1 MSLPFSINSAQDWIG
16 NVPSFLD
23 SLEEYSDFVRN
34 AGVTSYLANT
44 LVQFMNEAKDD
55 SFSTIYSILKESTDV
70 GKFVM
75 IQILFHASEIWP
87 DLVQFE
93 RIQPVLT
100 ALALSPDKLYTK
112 DAIQLS
118 QKLEEITSGG
128 LLGEISDEDVFEK
141 EVDKELAPSSPK
153 SLLDDFYGSAK
164 FAKKK
169 AKQSVPASFPSPS
182 MPEPISQPTPKRS
195 APPAPIS
202 ERAELS
208 PPPPPM
214 ASSAGAPGA
223 ARSTL
228 PEKEALDEVEDEMDD
243 VFEEPSEAEETFKTE
258 YQATDDSKSKKKVS
272 DEPIELGS
280 SQEVPASKS
289 VFTHVHYYNRM
300 NSRKTY
306 PFTVSI
312 SSVSKKVKARRMH
325 ILSGERETEKQAE
338 FELDHLTRHIMVE
351 LLISGCL
358 VQPNFQYVDPDNLPV
373 ELTFYI
379 TPLVEAGYSASKIQ
393 GQLLLKN
400 DVGIVL
406 QNLPLSDI
414 YVVSN
419 RISKIAAVIG
429 AVGGGTL
436 PALDFL
442 FGVNLQ
448 EALSG
453 QLEYS
458 APEIASSVNVRSLI
472 TTSQIAIFIIFISI
486 GLLWWWRKG
495 RSKRAPG
502 EKLAINLPQ

>member
-16 NVPSFLD
+16 NVPSFLA

-34 AGVTSYLANT
+34 AGATSYLANT
-44 LVQFMNEAKDD
+44 LVQILNEAKEDI
-55 SFSTIYSILKESTDV
+55 FFTIYSILKESTDV

-75 IQILFHASEIWP
+75 IQILFHTSEIWP
-87 DLVQFE
+87 DVVQFE

-100 ALALSPDKLYTK
+100 ALALSPDKIYTK

-118 QKLEEITSGG
+118 QKLEAITSRG
-128 LLGEISDEDVFEK
+128 LLGEKEDEDIFEK
-141 EVDKELAPSSPK
+141 EVDKELALSSPK
-153 SLLDDFYGSAK
+153 PLRDDFYGSVK
-164 FAKKK
+164 SEKKK
-169 AKQSVPASFPSPS
+169 AKKSVPASFPSPS
-182 MPEPISQPTPKRS
+182 ASKPVPKRKT
-195 APPAPIS
+195 PPAPVS
-202 ERAELS
+202 EKAEPL
-208 PPPPPM
+208 PPPLM
-214 ASSAGAPGA
+214 VFSTGAPGS
-223 ARSTL
+223 ARSAL
-228 PEKEALDEVEDEMDD
+228 SEKESLEEVEEEMEPG
-243 VFEEPSEAEETFKTE
+243 FEEPSEAVDDLVL
-258 YQATDDSKSKKKVS
+258 DDSKLKSVVS
-272 DEPIELGS
+272 DESMEVGS
-280 SQEVPASKS
+280 LQEVPASKT
-289 VFTHVHYYNRM
+289 VFTHVHYFNRM

-312 SSVSKKVKARRMH
+312 SSVSKEVRSRRMH

-400 DVGIVL
+400 DLGIVL

-414 YVVSN
+414 FVVSN
-419 RISKIAAVIG
+419 RISKIAAIVG

-436 PALDFL
+436 PVLDFL

-448 EALSG
+448 DALSG

-495 RSKRAPG
+495 RSKRASG
-502 EKLAINLPQ
+502 EKLAINIPQ